1 VFSGAYID
9 SRVLEDLAADCRLEG
24 RPLPLV
30 TVVYSV
36 SSRATCLRLGYGS
49 VVVRF
54 WTSV

>member
-1 VFSGAYID
+1 VFSSAYIN

-36 SSRATCLRLGYGS
+36 SSRATRLQLGYGS

-54 WTSV
+54 

>member
-1 VFSGAYID
+1 VFSSAYIN
-9 SRVLEDLAADCRLEG
+9 SRVLEDLAADYRLEG

-30 TVVYSV
+30 AMVYGV

-54 WTSV
+54 WTGV